1 MQSLARPVNVSKA
14 RFSMKAKSKNA
25 PGHADFR
32 PGSLERGC
40 VSRPV
45 FFEQFLGRCRA
56 IEFVRIGFMPAR
68 LDLGKLFLALKKLV
82 DWIKR

>member
-1 MQSLARPVNVSKA
+1 VSEA
-14 RFSMKAKSKNA
+14 RFSMKAEGKDPS
-25 PGHADFR
+25 GHADFR
-32 PGSLERGC
+32 FGGLERGC

-45 FFEQFLGRCRA
+45 FLEQFLRGCRA